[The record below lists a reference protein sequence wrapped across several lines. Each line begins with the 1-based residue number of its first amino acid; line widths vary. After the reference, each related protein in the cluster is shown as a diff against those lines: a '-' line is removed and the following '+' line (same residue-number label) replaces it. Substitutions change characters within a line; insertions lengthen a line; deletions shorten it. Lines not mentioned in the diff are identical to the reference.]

1 MFSASQRYRNC
12 MRLSLGQ
19 VWSTRHER
27 ALREIGRLARELA
40 GESAVKA

>member
-19 VWSTRHER
+19 NWTPRHER
-27 ALREIGRLARELA
+27 ALREVGRAARKMASEI
-40 GESAVKA
+40 S